1 MASNDKKAKAAPA
14 PKTEAAATT
23 KSTASEA
30 VAKSEAKTDAKTDA
44 KTEAKTDAKTEAKTE
59 GGETAAAAPSNYSRG
74 EGQKPVT
81 AAYKENWN
89 AIFAKK
95 NRKKKKR

>member
-1 MASNDKKAKAAPA
+1 MASDDKKAKAAPA
-14 PKTEAAATT
+14 PKNEAAAKT
-23 KSTASEA
+23 KSTASES
-30 VAKSEAKTDAKTDA
+30 VA
-44 KTEAKTDAKTEAKTE
+44 KTEPKTEAKTEAKTE

>member
-1 MASNDKKAKAAPA
+1 MASEPKKAKADPT
-14 PKTEAAATT
+14 PKTEPAAAEKAPSAEAPT
-23 KSTASEA
+23 KAA
-30 VAKSEAKTDAKTDA
+30 
-44 KTEAKTDAKTEAKTE
+44 
-59 GGETAAAAPSNYSRG
+59 GGETANAPPSNYSRG

-95 NRKKKKR
+95 KAKKKKR

>member
-1 MASNDKKAKAAPA
+1 MASEPQKAKAAPA
-14 PKTEAAATT
+14 PKTEAAAADKTP
-23 KSTASEA
+23 SAEA
-30 VAKSEAKTDAKTDA
+30 PGKTV
-44 KTEAKTDAKTEAKTE
+44 
-59 GGETAAAAPSNYSRG
+59 GGETANARPSNYSRG

-95 NRKKKKR
+95 KAKKKKR